1 MRPAFSK
8 DGTITAANS
17 SSISDGAAALVLTTE
32 EYAQSHGL
40 NTLAKIV
47 ATSTHSQHPSEFTI
61 APISAIQKVFER
73 AGWSVDEVDAWEIN
87 EAFAMVAM
95 APIHELG
102 IDEAKV
108 NVHGGACALGHP
120 IGATGSRII
129 LSLIY
134 ALKRLGK
141 RKVSLPYVLVVVK
154 QQPLRLKFNLK
165 LKEDVRI
172 FLHLLFYN

>member
-1 MRPAFSK
+1 
-8 DGTITAANS
+8 AANS

-61 APISAIQKVFER
+61 APIGAIQKVLEH

-108 NVHGGACALGHP
+108 
-120 IGATGSRII
+120 
-129 LSLIY
+129 
-134 ALKRLGK
+134 
-141 RKVSLPYVLVVVK
+141 
-154 QQPLRLKFNLK
+154 
-165 LKEDVRI
+165 
-172 FLHLLFYN
+172 